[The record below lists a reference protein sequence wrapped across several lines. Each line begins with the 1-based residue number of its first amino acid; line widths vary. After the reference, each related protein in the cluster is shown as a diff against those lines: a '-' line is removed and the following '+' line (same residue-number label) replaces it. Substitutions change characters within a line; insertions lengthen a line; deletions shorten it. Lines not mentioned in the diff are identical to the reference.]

1 MPTTPKTPV
10 VITAVLT
17 PEQALA
23 FAQFAKRVG
32 WSEFK
37 ANAIDDDEAY
47 LMIDAA
53 NVLRESLARAG
64 FAPR

>member
-1 MPTTPKTPV
+1 MTAKPNAPV

-23 FAQFAKRVG
+23 FAQFAKRSG
-32 WSEFK
+32 WDEFK